1 VNGYIYTMYRGADPG
16 HGWIMNDPIFGRC
29 PTLGAC
35 VPNIRRVVTVGDFIF
50 AISGRVPGE
59 RQFVV
64 GGFRVAEKIDAL
76 AAYARFPENR
86 LRRMPDGT
94 VRGNVIVNADG
105 SQHADDNHANFE
117 RRVENYVVGC
127 DPLVLETAAE
137 FDRGREETLSTL
149 RHIFAREGNRVF
161 DIVGRCRR
169 LDKQQVAE
177 LAGWL
182 RSIKEAP

>member
-1 VNGYIYTMYRGADPG
+1 MNGYIYTMFRGADPG
-16 HGWIMNDPIFGRC
+16 HGWIMNAPIFGRC

-35 VPNIRRVVTVGDFIF
+35 VPNIRRTVVAGDFIF

-64 GGFRVAEKIDAL
+64 GGFKVAEKIDAL

-86 LRRMPDGT
+86 VRRTPDGIIQ
-94 VRGNVIVNADG
+94 GNVIVNADG
-105 SQHADDNHANFE
+105 SQHHDDNHSNFE
-117 RRVENYVVGC
+117 RRVENYIVGG
-127 DPLVLETAAE
+127 DPLVLETPAE
-137 FDRGREETLSTL
+137 FNRSREETLSTL
-149 RHIFAREGNRVF
+149 RRICGREGNRVF
-161 DIVGRCRR
+161 DIVGRYRR
-169 LDKQQVAE
+169 LDERQIAE